1 MIFILFFILFFNKAC
16 NSIPLSSHGAVLS
29 TAVMLILAVWF
40 DEMDTSWGPF
50 HCLID

>member
-16 NSIPLSSHGAVLS
+16 TSIPLSSPGAVLS
-29 TAVMLILAVWF
+29 TNVMLILAVWS
-40 DEMDTSWGPF
+40 DIMDTSFDLF